1 MEDLSARYPAK
12 YDVQLMALADFFESK
27 FGKASLGP
35 AKLLDEKSFARK
47 LGIPVLP
54 HTRACRVVC
63 ADMARMAHTQRSRT
77 RTWTT
82 RWLRRCRRGWRR
94 CRRR

>member
-1 MEDLSARYPAK
+1 MEELSSRYPAK

-35 AKLLDEKSFARK
+35 AQLLDENSFARK

-54 HTRACRVVC
+54 RACRRACRVMCVAVRVAVC
-63 ADMARMAHTQRSRT
+63 VV
-77 RTWTT
+77 
-82 RWLRRCRRGWRR
+82 C
-94 CRRR
+94 

>member
-1 MEDLSARYPAK
+1 MEELSSRYPAK

-54 HTRACRVVC
+54 VRVVSCRRACRVVSW
-63 ADMARMAHTQRSRT
+63 SRVSPCVS
-77 RTWTT
+77 
-82 RWLRRCRRGWRR
+82 CRGRV
-94 CRRR
+94 C